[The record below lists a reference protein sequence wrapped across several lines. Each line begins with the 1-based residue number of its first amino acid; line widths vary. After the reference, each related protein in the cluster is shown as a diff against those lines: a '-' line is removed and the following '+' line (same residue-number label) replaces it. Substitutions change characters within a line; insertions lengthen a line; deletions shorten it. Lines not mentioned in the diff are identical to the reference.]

1 MMNAATPQNLA
12 KPADAEAIL
21 GEAVWP
27 LRGRPHHSLALA
39 WRDRRFQPSVPMT
52 PEALEAFLGT
62 KKAPTRGATRNI
74 SA

>member
-21 GEAVWP
+21 GGAVRP

-39 WRDRRFQPSVPMT
+39 WRDRRFQPTVPMT

-62 KKAPTRGATRNI
+62 KIAPTHGAKRNI